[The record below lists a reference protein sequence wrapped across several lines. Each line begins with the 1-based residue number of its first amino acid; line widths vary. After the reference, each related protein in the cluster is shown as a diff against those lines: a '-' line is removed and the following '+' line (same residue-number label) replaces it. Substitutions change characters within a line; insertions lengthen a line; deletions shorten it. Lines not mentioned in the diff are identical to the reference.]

1 MDQLIR
7 IGDGNVPVW
16 ATYHEDECGPFVITE
31 LQLVGTPGKPG
42 KSIFDCFKDEQ
53 LAEMAE
59 KLCAGHDR
67 AVHDLL
73 MQDQEDMAAD
83 RAAFKEAYA

>member
-42 KSIFDCFKDEQ
+42 ASIFDCFTGDE
-53 LAEMAE
+53 LVAMAE
-59 KLCAGHDR
+59 KLYAGHDR
-67 AVHDLL
+67 AVSQLNSMFRADR
-73 MQDQEDMAAD
+73 AAD
-83 RAAFKEAYA
+83 RAAFEEAYA